1 MNDQSDPMIE
11 LPDLEAPPEDA
22 FEQAIP
28 VDEGLGDDLPVDALP
43 DDPEVPEPDA
53 IEQHQ
58 PAGPY
63 EEEDWR

>member
-1 MNDQSDPMIE
+1 MSDRMTQV
-11 LPDLEAPPEDA
+11 PDPEAPPADA
-22 FEQAIP
+22 FEQSLPLGDP
-28 VDEGLGDDLPVDALP
+28 VDDELPVEILP

-58 PAGPY
+58 PAPPY

>member
-1 MNDQSDPMIE
+1 MSDPMSGV
-11 LPDLEAPPEDA
+11 PDLEAPPADA
-22 FEQAIP
+22 FEQSLRVGEPIADEPAI
-28 VDEGLGDDLPVDALP
+28 GILP

-58 PAGPY
+58 AAPPY